1 MWHPYVICS
10 VTVGRG
16 EELGHKVKKPQITDV
31 MAATEEKKLGVEL
44 N

>member
-1 MWHPYVICS
+1 MWHPYGICS

-16 EELGHKVKKPQITDV
+16 EELGHNAKKPQITDV

>member
-1 MWHPYVICS
+1 MWHPYGIFS
-10 VTVGRG
+10 ITVGRG
-16 EELGHKVKKPQITDV
+16 EELGHKAKKTQITDV